1 MTIQLKSVFLSAALA
16 ALILPMSAQTP
27 TPAPAPAPAPDPAV
41 KQPKEQNVQHR
52 YQSEQTRIADGIRN
66 GDLTE
71 AEAKTLEKKQADLN
85 REAVQMKKANGGKLS
100 AVDRAKLEQQQNQ
113 LSKQI
118 YQQKH
123 DSQQANT
130 DPKTAAGKRMEQQQ
144 DRIAQGVHNG
154 TLTANEAARLE
165 NQQSRMNQEA
175 RNMRQENG
183 GKITEADK
191 AKLNRQQ
198 RRESH
203 NIYHQKHDQQHR
215 HR

>member
-1 MTIQLKSVFLSAALA
+1 MTIPLKSMFLSAALA
-16 ALILPMSAQTP
+16 AMILPVAAQDAT
-27 TPAPAPAPAPDPAV
+27 TAPSPEPPV
-41 KQPKEQNVQHR
+41 KKEQNVQHR
-52 YQSEQTRIADGIRN
+52 YQAEQTRIADGIQN

-71 AEAKTLEKKQADLN
+71 AEAKTLERKQAELN

-100 AVDRAKLEQQQNQ
+100 AADRAKLEQQQNQ

-123 DSQQANT
+123 DDQKANI
-130 DPKTAAGKRMEQQQ
+130 DPKTAAGQRMENQQ
-144 DRIAQGVHNG
+144 DRIAQGVRNG
-154 TLTANEAARLE
+154 SLTANEAAHLE
-165 NQQSRMNQEA
+165 NQESRMSQEA

-183 GKITEADK
+183 GKLSDADK

-203 NIYHQKHDQQHR
+203 NIYRQKHDNQKR
-215 HR
+215 